1 MLRFYSGRDFVEVG
15 GLMSYGTGLYVGLSA
30 RSYEQGSSVV
40 IEQDEFCPWNTGRWC
55 VGADGV
61 GRTENGPDLRCS
73 VSDLGSVYL
82 GGFTWNRLSQALRV
96 EELTPGAAGRA
107 DAIFRTACAAWC
119 HEIF

>member
-1 MLRFYSGRDFVEVG
+1 MATVWSSPQVAELADFLVQRRRQ
-15 GLMSYGTGLYVGLSA
+15 LFKQL
-30 RSYEQGSSVV
+30 VV
-40 IEQDEFCPWNTGRWC
+40 IDVQDEFCPWNTGRWY

-61 GRTENGPDLRCS
+61 GRTENGPDLRCR

-107 DAIFRTACAAWC
+107 DAIFRTAFAPWC
-119 HEIF
+119 PEIF